1 MAYVGYHASITKSF
15 YSSLA
20 KEFKQ
25 TGANAYQIFLKTPKR
40 KIMSKIKEDDA
51 LKCKEF
57 ISTNDIKLF
66 VHSSYLFNTGA
77 VPSEYS
83 INTGV
88 DDIQW
93 IDKMGGLGAVF
104 HMGKHCKRCSVEQCI
119 LQMKEYVSTVL
130 AKTSGCDA
138 HLILETGAGVG
149 TEVCTSIDD
158 LAKLYNMF
166 TEEEKERISFCIDT
180 CHIFAA
186 GYDISTRE
194 GAHAYIKEFTEK
206 LDWSKVILIHLN
218 DSKVPCGSKKDRHE
232 NLGEGHINLEGL
244 SYFVRYCQQSG
255 ITMVME
261 TPTSK
266 AKLVLKSSK
275 EDPGFEYKTPV
286 GKSRLEE
293 VQLVRSW
300 LQ

>member
-1 MAYVGYHASITKSF
+1 MAYIGYHTSIKKTF
-15 YSSLA
+15 YDSLA
-20 KEFKQ
+20 KEFKA

-40 KIMSKIKEDDA
+40 KIMSKIKEEDA
-51 LKCKEF
+51 EKCKEF
-57 ISTNDIKLF
+57 VEINDIKLF
-66 VHSSYLFNTGA
+66 VHSSYIFNTGD

-104 HMGKHCKRCSVEQCI
+104 HMGKHCKRCSVDQCI

-130 AKTSGCDA
+130 ANTSGCDA

-166 TEEEKERISFCIDT
+166 TDDEKERISFCIDT

-186 GYDISTRE
+186 GYDISTPE
-194 GAHAYIKEFTEK
+194 GAHAYISEFTEK

-218 DSKVPCGSKKDRHE
+218 DSKMPCGSKKDRHE

-244 SYFVRYCQQSG
+244 SHFVRYCQQSG
-255 ITMVME
+255 ITMVLE
-261 TPTSK
+261 TPTSQPVI
-266 AKLVLKSSK
+266 VLKTSSK
-275 EDPGFEYKTPV
+275 NPSLELEIPR

-293 VQLVRSW
+293 VQLVHSW
-300 LQ
+300 IK